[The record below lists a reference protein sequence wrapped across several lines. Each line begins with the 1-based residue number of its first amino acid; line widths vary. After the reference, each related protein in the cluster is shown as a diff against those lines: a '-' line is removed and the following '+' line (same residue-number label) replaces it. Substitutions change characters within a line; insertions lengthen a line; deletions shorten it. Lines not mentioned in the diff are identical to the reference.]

1 MPVALS
7 DRKALLQQSIQEF
20 QDVLPL
26 YRDQKL
32 ERLLGQMD
40 GLMRVSEGL
49 DLIYAEIPKLIEAG
63 IFQQTAWEH
72 PAQLVPGLV
81 KGTLLSG
88 HPNST
93 LEILSELR
101 MLALVKGDLKRKGFS
116 PGDARAF
123 LENTLVKSVDL
134 AFGEFTHSFWSIYSQ
149 GELKKIQLLS
159 QKLLQELPLQGM
171 RKKFEEQVEVML
183 HHRAI
188 FPRRLEKMLRVADEH
203 LELSAVNEGDT
214 VLRERVNSFLHPTRL
229 ATESKTPDVYA
240 DALPRLRQRSLEKEC
255 QNMAGQMAE
264 DGLVSP
270 FHLPLLRYIAREHP
284 HLVPEVL
291 SLDAHGRAEYER
303 HESFVR
309 MLIQEFLVPAT
320 RYAIYGLHRVL
331 QRSLFSRQIT
341 WNALNR
347 LLRIQIHPQVAE
359 TLEKSNPTDY
369 QASAMQLLVG
379 GLLGVLGHPLGVRQ
393 GNNPT
398 CQSARGISMW
408 SRHAPGKLINLLIDA
423 ATANNIAFRFEGQ
436 HIKSAT
442 ESQGLIRT
450 FDYQLDPV
458 SVVLVPHLDKVY
470 NKMMALAQVKYP
482 GKDPHVIV
490 NPAFYGH
497 WIQTGFRSVYNA
509 LTGVIDRY
517 DAFVRI
523 FYASFHPEYNG
534 GHHIIYPVPLGIF
547 ITDSH
552 ANMLGF
558 HAISLLRV
566 DRDEKGIWRAYFYNP
581 NSEGKQNWG
590 QGIQPSVRDYGE
602 EPGESSLPFYQFAA
616 RVYAFH
622 YNTIRLEDKAEQV
635 DGKLVQKVH
644 QLARSSW
651 GRAYNWITPAEQNLT
666 S

>member
-7 DRKALLQQSIQEF
+7 DRKAHLQQSIQEF

-32 ERLLGQMD
+32 ERLLGQID
-40 GLMRVSEGL
+40 ALLRLPEGL
-49 DLIYAEIPKLIEAG
+49 ELVYEVLPDLLEAG

-81 KGTLLSG
+81 KGTLLAG

-101 MLALVKGDLKRKGFS
+101 MLALTRGELKHKSFAAAK
-116 PGDARAF
+116 ARGF
-123 LENTLVKSVDL
+123 LENVLVKCVDL
-134 AFGEFTHSFWSIYSQ
+134 AFGEFDHSFWSVYSK
-149 GELKKIQLLS
+149 GELKKI
-159 QKLLQELPLQGM
+159 KLLFEKLLRDIPLQSL
-171 RKKFEEQVEVML
+171 RSEFEEEVEVMV

-188 FPRRLEKMLRVADEH
+188 FPRRLEKMLRVADQH
-203 LELSAVNEGDT
+203 LELSATRQGDT
-214 VLRERVNSFLHPTRL
+214 LLRERVNSFLRPTRL
-229 ATESKTPDVYA
+229 AAESESLEAYA
-240 DALPRLRQRSLEKEC
+240 NALPRLRQRSLEKEC
-255 QNMAGQMAE
+255 QNMGEQMAE

-270 FHLPLLRYIAREHP
+270 FHLPLLRHVAREHP
-284 HLVPEVL
+284 QLVPQVL

-303 HESFVR
+303 HEAFVR
-309 MLIQEFLVPAT
+309 LLIEEFLVPAT
-320 RYAIYGLHRVL
+320 RYAIYGLNQVM

-347 LLRIQIHPQVAE
+347 LLRIKIHPQVAE
-359 TLEKSNPTDY
+359 TLEKSNPTDH
-369 QASAMQLLVG
+369 QATAMQLLVG

-423 ATANNIAFRFEGQ
+423 ATANNVAFRFEGQ

-442 ESQGLIRT
+442 ETQGLIRT

-470 NKMMALAQVKYP
+470 NKMMTLSQVKYP

-497 WIQTGFRSVYNA
+497 WIQTGFRSVYNPVIGA
-509 LTGVIDRY
+509 IDRY
-517 DAFVRI
+517 DSFVRI
-523 FYASFHPEYNG
+523 FFASFHPEYNG

-558 HAISLLRV
+558 HAVSLLRV
-566 DRDEKGIWRAYFYNP
+566 DRDDRGIWRAYFYNP

-590 QGIQPSVRDYGE
+590 QGIMPTVYDHGE

-622 YNTIRLEDKAEQV
+622 YNTIRLEDKAGKVSEKQV
-635 DGKLVQKVH
+635 RKVR
-644 QLARSSW
+644 QLAQNSW
-651 GRAYNWITPAEQNLT
+651 GKAYNWIST
-666 S
+666 SETA